1 MAAIF
6 LLTTKEVLFVKVK
19 DTLLLM
25 LASALV
31 ASVATLVLVGSKII
45 TVSKKLV

>member
-1 MAAIF
+1 M
-6 LLTTKEVLFVKVK
+6 KVK

-25 LASALV
+25 LGSAVV
-31 ASVATLVLVGSKII
+31 ASIATLIFMGPKII

>member
-1 MAAIF
+1 MK
-6 LLTTKEVLFVKVK
+6 LK

-25 LASALV
+25 FASALV
-31 ASVATLVLVGSKII
+31 ASIATLVLMGSKII

>member
-1 MAAIF
+1 MK
-6 LLTTKEVLFVKVK
+6 LK

-31 ASVATLVLVGSKII
+31 ASIATLVLMGSKII

>member
-1 MAAIF
+1 MK
-6 LLTTKEVLFVKVK
+6 LK

-25 LASALV
+25 FVSALA
-31 ASVATLVLVGSKII
+31 ASIATLVIMGSKII